1 MDLHD
6 LGRGRGGLE
15 AAVSRILART
25 LLIGIES
32 DVLIPPFEIHELA
45 DAFAA
50 TGRPAELVMLDL
62 DTGHDSFLI
71 HPEVFTPIVRKHL
84 AG

>member
-6 LGRGRGGLE
+6 VGRDRGGLA
-15 AAVSRILART
+15 AAVARIRART
-25 LLIGIES
+25 LLIGIET

-45 DAFAA
+45 DAFADA
-50 TGRPAELVMLDL
+50 GHPAELVMLDL

-71 HPEVFTPIVRKHL
+71 HPEVFTPIVREHL
-84 AG
+84 EN